1 MCDLARSERI
11 PRSWPLRSASLLQLP
26 CGQHHRYSDKARTN
40 FAVCA
45 GQDGMGAKSTP
56 DLALDASDIDSG
68 WDLIGDLR
76 EALPDMATNGAS
88 VEGIGLYPCSA

>member
-1 MCDLARSERI
+1 M
-11 PRSWPLRSASLLQLP
+11 
-26 CGQHHRYSDKARTN
+26 
-40 FAVCA
+40 VCA

-76 EALPDMATNGAS
+76 EALPDTATNGAS
-88 VEGIGLYPCSA
+88 VEGMGPYPCSA